1 MAALSFKRERGQSFN
16 PLAHG
21 ITLHFPKQVRRGT
34 CLVRAMLLPLLI
46 GLLFLAPTTHG
57 LLVRHSNGSLVQF
70 EREALEE
77 EIDPKLIVGSYKLS
91 NGSELLV
98 IAEVDEGSDQYRYT
112 CLFSEKHVYILLRW
126 ERDGKEL
133 LLNYTGDQFAA
144 AGFTFLLFDVFDPKV
159 N

>member
-1 MAALSFKRERGQSFN
+1 MTSGSSAQSCWFLTMAPMAALTFQRERGQSFN
-16 PLAHG
+16 PLARG

-57 LLVRHSNGSLVQF
+57 LLVRHSNGSLVQL
-70 EREALEE
+70 EKEPLEE

-98 IAEVDEGSDQYRYT
+98 IAEVDERSDQYRCT
-112 CLFSEKHVYILLRW
+112 CLFSVKHVLC
-126 ERDGKEL
+126 
-133 LLNYTGDQFAA
+133 
-144 AGFTFLLFDVFDPKV
+144 
-159 N
+159 